1 MNSLP
6 QPPKARKP
14 QANGAPRRPV
24 PRHGRRDFFL
34 EALREEGEPV
44 DIHLSQWDAPLR
56 DCRILDYDAYTIL
69 IELPNRNRRM
79 VFKHAI
85 VYVGWEVEP

>member
-1 MNSLP
+1 MT
-6 QPPKARKP
+6 
-14 QANGAPRRPV
+14 
-24 PRHGRRDFFL
+24 
-34 EALREEGEPV
+34 
-44 DIHLSQWDAPLR
+44 
-56 DCRILDYDAYTIL
+56 DYDAYTIL